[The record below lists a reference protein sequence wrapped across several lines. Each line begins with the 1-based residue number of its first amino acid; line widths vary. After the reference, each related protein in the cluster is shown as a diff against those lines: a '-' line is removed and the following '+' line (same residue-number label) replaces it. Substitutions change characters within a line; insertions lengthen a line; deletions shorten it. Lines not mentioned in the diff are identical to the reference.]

1 MRALSYAMQAL
12 LMEARDLVIASA
24 GGDRVSPFLYSSTL

>member
-1 MRALSYAMQAL
+1 MQAL
-12 LMEARDLVIASA
+12 MIEARDRVSASA